1 MAVDKLVDSAQLD
14 ADLEDIAD
22 AIRAKGGTSASLAFP
37 NDFVSAVQAIPTG
50 ITPTGTKSITE
61 NGTYDVTQYASASVS
76 VPNSYSQSDEGKV
89 VSNGALVAQS
99 SDTVTTN
106 NTYDTTLINS
116 LTVNVSGGGGWTT
129 DGVATGA
136 EPNGAITI
144 SSSVS
149 TIKERAFN
157 DCTGI
162 TSVTFEG
169 TPYFANYAFN
179 NCTGLTQI
187 NAPNLTRFHASNYSP
202 ASYTFVGCSGL
213 TSVAFPNH
221 GDYATPNYGFQNCS
235 NLVVADF
242 GGTSKI
248 QNTFKDC
255 TKLRTLVL
263 RKTAAITTL
272 IGWST
277 NALGGIYSNPTE
289 STIYVPQALIS
300 SYQSATN
307 WTSAYAAGVTFAKIE
322 GSQYE

>member
-1 MAVDKLVDSAQLD
+1 MAVDKLVDSTQLD
-14 ADLEDIAD
+14 ADLTSVAN
-22 AIRAKGGTSASLAFP
+22 AIRTKGGTSSQMAFP
-37 NDFVSAVQAIPTG
+37 AGFVSAVQAIPTG
-50 ITPTGTKSITE
+50 TTPTGTKSIIT
-61 NGTYDVTQYASASVS
+61 NGTHDVTNYANAQVA
-76 VPNSYSQSDEGKV
+76 VPNTYSAGDEGKV

-106 NTYDTTLINS
+106 DTYDTTLINS

-149 TIKERAFN
+149 KIKERAFH

-169 TPYFANYAFN
+169 TPYFANYPFN

-187 NAPNLTRFHASNYSP
+187 NAPNLTRIYSNYYNT
-202 ASYTFVGCSGL
+202 ASYTFTGCTGL
-213 TSVAFPNH
+213 TSVAFPSYGN
-221 GDYATPNYGFQNCS
+221 YATPNYGFQNCS

-242 GGTSKI
+242 GGASGVL
-248 QNTFKDC
+248 NTFTGC

-272 IGWST
+272 TGWSA
-277 NALGGIYSNPTE
+277 NALGGIYNNPTE

-300 SYQSATN
+300 SYQSASN
-307 WTSAYAAGVTFAKIE
+307 WSSAYAAGVTFAKIE
-322 GSQYE
+322 GSIYE